1 MSLALDIPDQ
11 ELSFKKTRQLFILKS
26 VDVVLN
32 GNIDDAKI

>member
-1 MSLALDIPDQ
+1 MSLALDIPHQ
-11 ELSFKKTRQLFILKS
+11 ELTFKRTRQLFILKS